1 MRKILLSPWFSL
13 VTLALVIVLRVADPS
28 FIESIRLRYF
38 DTIITSQQVKPS
50 EQIRVVNIDDETI
63 KRYGQFPFPR
73 DKYAEIIQTLFDH
86 QAGLVVFNVF
96 MPESDRFG
104 KDNELKQIIDTYPVI
119 LPEVGVND
127 STASVAPKIG
137 VSEIGESARTW
148 APQYAGI
155 QPNIQEYSGAAGI
168 GVVNTLPEI
177 DGVTRRIPMVVS
189 ATDTLYPSISMETL
203 RVAAGDPSF
212 QIKSNESGIEAVRIP
227 QFGKIDTDEFGRIWI
242 DWSNIPMEYSF
253 NRLPD
258 SFDGGI
264 VIVGLT
270 GRGLNNPV
278 ATARGNVYPH
288 QLQSTVLDTIL
299 KGTNISRPD
308 WATVVELLSTLL
320 LSIVSILLVRWK
332 YGFIPVIAAITSI
345 HFGVSYIFNN
355 YHYLLD
361 ATIPVLGIFL
371 VYAHSFTVKFI
382 TELNAKLQI
391 KKQFGGYLSPIMVER
406 LQKNPELIKLGG
418 ERKELSVVMTDLRG
432 FTTLGESFGD
442 DVEGLTQIMNDY
454 MTAISEPVLKNEG
467 CIIKFIGD
475 ASLHV
480 HGAPL
485 DDPHHAKIAVQT
497 GLEMIE
503 AVRQFNIELQTAG
516 RPPVGMGV
524 GVNTGETLIGNIGSK
539 TRFGY
544 DVLGDTVSLTARLEG
559 QTKGYGVL
567 LIVGPKTAEL
577 VKDDFPLTELDCIAV
592 KGKSIGVK
600 MYTVANPP
608 PEHQLYLEAYYAGDW
623 KSAAIICK
631 HLSEQPGDLQHYY
644 ELMLERISGECPD
657 NWNGTYHATSK

>member
-1 MRKILLSPWFSL
+1 MYIKGGNVKKFKKILLSPWMAL
-13 VTLALVIVLRVADPS
+13 VTLALVLVLRVTDPS
-28 FIESIRLRYF
+28 FVESIRLRYF

-50 EQIRVVNIDDETI
+50 EQITVVNIDDETI

-73 DKYAEIIQTLFDH
+73 DKYAEILKTLFDH

-104 KDNELKQIIDTYPVI
+104 KDGVLKTIIDSYPII

-127 STASVAPKIG
+127 STFGVAPKIG
-137 VSEIGESARTW
+137 VSEIGESARAW
-148 APQYAGI
+148 APQYTGV

-189 ATDTLYPSISMETL
+189 AEDTLYPSISMETL

-242 DWSNIPMEYSF
+242 DWSNVPLEYSF

-299 KGTNISRPD
+299 KGTNIARPD
-308 WATVVELLSTLL
+308 WATIVELLFTIV

-332 YGFIPVIAAITSI
+332 YGFIPVLGAIASI
-345 HFGVSYIFNN
+345 HFGMGYIFNA

-382 TELNAKLQI
+382 TELNQKLQI
-391 KKQFGGYLSPIMVER
+391 KKQFGTYLSPALVEK
-406 LQKNPELIKLGG
+406 LQKNPELLTLGG
-418 ERKELSVVMTDLRG
+418 ESRELSIYFSDIRS
-432 FTTLGESFGD
+432 FTTLSEHYKTD
-442 DVEGLTQIMNDY
+442 PMGLTNLITRYMDKMLPIIM
-454 MTAISEPVLKNEG
+454 KNEG
-467 CIIKFIGD
+467 TVGKLIGD
-475 ASLHV
+475 AIMAWW
-480 HGAPL
+480 GAPL
-485 DDPHHAKIAVQT
+485 DVENHASMAIKTAKEMEIALSELNEELIAEGKPPLRVGAGIST
-497 GLEMIE
+497 GT
-503 AVRQFNIELQTAG
+503 VF
-516 RPPVGMGV
+516 VGNMGS
-524 GVNTGETLIGNIGSK
+524 TE
-539 TRFGY
+539 RFSY
-544 DVLGDTVSLTARLEG
+544 DILGDEVNLAARLEG
-559 QTKGYGVL
+559 QTKGYGVSL
-567 LIVGPKTAEL
+567 L
-577 VKDDFPLTELDCIAV
+577 
-592 KGKSIGVK
+592 
-600 MYTVANPP
+600 
-608 PEHQLYLEAYYAGDW
+608 
-623 KSAAIICK
+623 
-631 HLSEQPGDLQHYY
+631 LSENTVNKLN
-644 ELMLERISGECPD
+644 LENI
-657 NWNGTYHATSK
+657 

>member
-1 MRKILLSPWFSL
+1 MRKVLLSPWFSL

-104 KDNELKQIIDTYPVI
+104 KDNELKKIIDTYPVI

-137 VSEIGESARTW
+137 VSEIGESARPW
-148 APQYAGI
+148 APQYKGI
-155 QPNIQEYSGAAGI
+155 QSNIPEYQGAAGI

-332 YGFIPVIAAITSI
+332 YGFIPVITAITSI

-391 KKQFGGYLSPIMVER
+391 KRQFGTYLSPALVEK
-406 LQKNPELIKLGG
+406 LQKNPELLTLGG
-418 ERKELSVVMTDLRG
+418 ESRELTIYFSDIRS
-432 FTTLGESFGD
+432 FTTLSEHYKTD
-442 DVEGLTQIMNDY
+442 PMGLTNLITRYMDKMLPIIM
-454 MTAISEPVLKNEG
+454 KNEG
-467 CIIKFIGD
+467 TVGKLIGD
-475 ASLHV
+475 AIMAWW
-480 HGAPL
+480 GAPL
-485 DDPHHAKIAVQT
+485 DVENHASMAIKTAKEMEIALAELNEELISEGKPPLHVGAGIST
-497 GLEMIE
+497 GT
-503 AVRQFNIELQTAG
+503 VF
-516 RPPVGMGV
+516 VGNMGSS
-524 GVNTGETLIGNIGSK
+524 E
-539 TRFGY
+539 RFSY
-544 DVLGDTVSLTARLEG
+544 DILGDEVNLAARLEG
-559 QTKGYGVL
+559 QTKGYGVS
-567 LIVGPKTAEL
+567 LI
-577 VKDDFPLTELDCIAV
+577 
-592 KGKSIGVK
+592 
-600 MYTVANPP
+600 
-608 PEHQLYLEAYYAGDW
+608 
-623 KSAAIICK
+623 
-631 HLSEQPGDLQHYY
+631 LSENALNRLKF
-644 ELMLERISGECPD
+644 E
-657 NWNGTYHATSK
+657 NV

>member
-1 MRKILLSPWFSL
+1 MNGIKKALLSPWFSL

-104 KDNELKQIIDTYPVI
+104 KDNELKHIIDAYPVI

-137 VSEIGESARTW
+137 VSEIGESARPW
-148 APQYAGI
+148 APQYTGI
-155 QPNIQEYSGAAGI
+155 QSNISEYQGAAGI

-308 WATVVELLSTLL
+308 WATVVEILS
-320 LSIVSILLVRWK
+320 
-332 YGFIPVIAAITSI
+332 
-345 HFGVSYIFNN
+345 
-355 YHYLLD
+355 
-361 ATIPVLGIFL
+361 
-371 VYAHSFTVKFI
+371 
-382 TELNAKLQI
+382 
-391 KKQFGGYLSPIMVER
+391 
-406 LQKNPELIKLGG
+406 LICL
-418 ERKELSVVMTDLRG
+418 
-432 FTTLGESFGD
+432 
-442 DVEGLTQIMNDY
+442 
-454 MTAISEPVLKNEG
+454 
-467 CIIKFIGD
+467 
-475 ASLHV
+475 
-480 HGAPL
+480 
-485 DDPHHAKIAVQT
+485 
-497 GLEMIE
+497 
-503 AVRQFNIELQTAG
+503 
-516 RPPVGMGV
+516 
-524 GVNTGETLIGNIGSK
+524 TLI
-539 TRFGY
+539 
-544 DVLGDTVSLTARLEG
+544 
-559 QTKGYGVL
+559 
-567 LIVGPKTAEL
+567 LIIVT
-577 VKDDFPLTELDCIAV
+577 
-592 KGKSIGVK
+592 
-600 MYTVANPP
+600 
-608 PEHQLYLEAYYAGDW
+608 
-623 KSAAIICK
+623 
-631 HLSEQPGDLQHYY
+631 
-644 ELMLERISGECPD
+644 
-657 NWNGTYHATSK
+657 